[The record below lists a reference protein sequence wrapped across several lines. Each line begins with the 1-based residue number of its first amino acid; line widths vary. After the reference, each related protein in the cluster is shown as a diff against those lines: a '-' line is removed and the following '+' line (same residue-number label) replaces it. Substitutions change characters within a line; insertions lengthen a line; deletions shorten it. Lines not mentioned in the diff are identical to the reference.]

1 MADLIFDDGFRANVG
16 IVIFNQKQQ
25 VFFAKR
31 RYQSGWQFPQGGIQ
45 LGESP
50 KKAMFRELLE
60 ETGLDKKSVEI
71 IYVSDYWYDY
81 RIPKKS
87 IRKPTN
93 GTTVIGQRQKW
104 FLLKLKGRS
113 SNISL
118 ASSPEQEFDS
128 WKWIDPE
135 TSINQVIGFKKEVYK
150 QVIDEFMPFIDGN

>member
-1 MADLIFDDGFRANVG
+1 MGDLIFDDGFRANVG

-60 ETGLDKKSVEI
+60 ETGLDKKSVEVT
-71 IYVSDYWYDY
+71 YVSDHWYDY

-87 IRKPTN
+87 IRKAAN

-104 FLLKLKGRS
+104 FLLKLKDQSTSIVLNS
-113 SNISL
+113 SS
-118 ASSPEQEFDS
+118 EQEFDS
-128 WKWIDPE
+128 WKWIAPDL
-135 TSINQVIGFKKEVYK
+135 SIKQVIGFKQDVYK
-150 QVIDEFMPFIDGN
+150 KVISEFIPFIEA

>member
-1 MADLIFDDGFRANVG
+1 MGDLIFDDGFRANVG
-16 IVIFNQKQQ
+16 IVIVNQKQQ

-60 ETGLDKKSVEI
+60 ETGLDKKSVEV
-71 IYVSDYWYDY
+71 IYVSDHWYDY

-104 FLLKLKGRS
+104 FLLKLKDQS
-113 SNISL
+113 ANISL
-118 ASSPEQEFDS
+118 DASSEQEFDS
-128 WKWIDPE
+128 WKWISPDL
-135 TSINQVIGFKKEVYK
+135 SIKQVIGFKQDVYK
-150 QVIDEFMPFIDGN
+150 KVINEFMPFIDA

>member
-71 IYVSDYWYDY
+71 IYVSDHWYDY

-87 IRKPTN
+87 IRKPAN

-104 FLLKLKGRS
+104 FLLKLKGES
-113 SNISL
+113 PNISL
-118 ASSPEQEFDS
+118 AASPEQEFDS
-128 WKWIDPE
+128 WKWIAPDL
-135 TSINQVIGFKKEVYK
+135 SIKQVIGVKQDVYEK
-150 QVIDEFMPFIDGN
+150 VISEFMPFIDA

>member
-1 MADLIFDDGFRANVG
+1 MGDLIFDDGFRANVG

-60 ETGLDKKSVEI
+60 ETGLDKRSVEL
-71 IYVSDYWYDY
+71 IYISDYWYDY

-87 IRKPTN
+87 IRKATN

-104 FLLKLKGRS
+104 FLLKLKDGS
-113 SNISL
+113 TNISL
-118 ASSPEQEFDS
+118 TSSPIQEFDS
-128 WKWIDPE
+128 WKWIKPQL
-135 TSINQVIGFKKEVYK
+135 SIEQVIGFKKRVYEK
-150 QVIDEFMPFIDGN
+150 VIDEFLPFIDV

>member
-71 IYVSDYWYDY
+71 IYVSDHWYDY

-87 IRKPTN
+87 IRKATN

-104 FLLKLKGRS
+104 FLLKLKDQSTSIVLNS
-113 SNISL
+113 SS
-118 ASSPEQEFDS
+118 EQEFDS
-128 WKWIDPE
+128 WKWIAPDL
-135 TSINQVIGFKKEVYK
+135 SIKQVIGFKQDVYK
-150 QVIDEFMPFIDGN
+150 KVISEFIPFIEA

>member
-1 MADLIFDDGFRANVG
+1 MGDLIFDDGFRANVG
-16 IVIFNQKQQ
+16 IVIFNQKLQ

-71 IYVSDYWYDY
+71 IYVSDHWYDY

-87 IRKPTN
+87 IRKATN

-104 FLLKLKGRS
+104 FLLKLKGQS

-118 ASSPEQEFDS
+118 SASPEKEFDS
-128 WKWIDPE
+128 WKWIAPDL
-135 TSINQVIGFKKEVYK
+135 SIKQVIGFKQDVYK
-150 QVIDEFMPFIDGN
+150 KVISEFMPFIDA

>member
-1 MADLIFDDGFRANVG
+1 MGDLIFDDGFRANVG

-71 IYVSDYWYDY
+71 TYVSDHWYDY

-87 IRKPTN
+87 IRKATN

-104 FLLKLKGRS
+104 FLLKLKDQSTSIVLNS
-113 SNISL
+113 SS
-118 ASSPEQEFDS
+118 EQEFDS
-128 WKWIDPE
+128 WKWIAPDL
-135 TSINQVIGFKKEVYK
+135 SIKQVIGFKQDVYK
-150 QVIDEFMPFIDGN
+150 KVISEFIPFIEA

>member
-1 MADLIFDDGFRANVG
+1 MGDLIFDDGFRANVG

-60 ETGLDKKSVEI
+60 ETGLDKRSVEL
-71 IYVSDYWYDY
+71 IYISDYWYDY

-87 IRKPTN
+87 IRKATN
-93 GTTVIGQRQKW
+93 GITVIGQRQKW
-104 FLLKLKGRS
+104 FLLKLKDGS
-113 SNISL
+113 TNISL
-118 ASSPEQEFDS
+118 TSSPIQEFDS
-128 WKWIDPE
+128 WKWIKPQL
-135 TSINQVIGFKKEVYK
+135 SIEQVIGFKKRVYEK
-150 QVIDEFMPFIDGN
+150 VIDEFLPFIDV